1 MKTAPK
7 DSSLKE
13 GKLQGFELSILPISL
28 LIPQISSPSIRD
40 CATVS
45 MRTAHSQQRHS
56 LVDLKQKEQNMN
68 TRNPFPNVE
77 RQREIEMLT
86 TELQYVIC
94 TQHEDDHDIRVIS
107 F

>member
-13 GKLQGFELSILPISL
+13 GKLQGLELSVLPISL

-45 MRTAHSQQRHS
+45 MRTVHSQQRHS

-68 TRNPFPNVE
+68 TRNPFPDVE

-86 TELQYVIC
+86 IELQNVIC
-94 TQHEDDHDIRVIS
+94 TQHEDDHDINVIS

>member
-13 GKLQGFELSILPISL
+13 GKLQGLELSILPISI

-45 MRTAHSQQRHS
+45 MRTVHSQQRHS

-68 TRNPFPNVE
+68 TRNPFPDVE

-86 TELQYVIC
+86 IELQNVIC
-94 TQHEDDHDIRVIS
+94 TQHEDDHDINVIS

>member
-13 GKLQGFELSILPISL
+13 GKLQGLKLSILPISI

-45 MRTAHSQQRHS
+45 MRTVHSQRHS

-68 TRNPFPNVE
+68 TRNPFPDVE

-86 TELQYVIC
+86 TELQNVIC
-94 TQHEDDHDIRVIS
+94 TQHEDDHDIKVIS

>member
-13 GKLQGFELSILPISL
+13 GKLQELELSILPISL
-28 LIPQISSPSIRD
+28 LIPKVSSPSIRD

-45 MRTAHSQQRHS
+45 MRTVHSQRRHS

-77 RQREIEMLT
+77 RQRAIEMLT
-86 TELQYVIC
+86 TELQNVIC
-94 TQHEDDHDIRVIS
+94 TQHEEDHDIKVIS